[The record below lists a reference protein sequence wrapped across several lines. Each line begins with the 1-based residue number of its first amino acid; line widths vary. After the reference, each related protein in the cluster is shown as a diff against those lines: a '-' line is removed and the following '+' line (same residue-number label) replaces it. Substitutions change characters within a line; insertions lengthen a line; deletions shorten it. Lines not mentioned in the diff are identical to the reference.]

1 MNGRAFLAPA
11 AACPGPA
18 APVLARPAQGS
29 PPDPPGGSPLVI
41 ESFAGVA
48 LTVAARHPHVTPAA
62 GWVVLILLA
71 ILVALLANLAI
82 RLVRR

>member
-1 MNGRAFLAPA
+1 
-11 AACPGPA
+11 
-18 APVLARPAQGS
+18 
-29 PPDPPGGSPLVI
+29 VI